1 MSGEVSETAAMR
13 PDDNTGSDV
22 PGSAEGIPPAED
34 TGHVQHGEPKSYDP
48 DEPSDQPHGE

>member
-1 MSGEVSETAAMR
+1 MSGEVSETAAMTPGENTR
-13 PDDNTGSDV
+13 DDI

-34 TGHVQHGEPKSYDP
+34 TGHQTHGEPKSYEP